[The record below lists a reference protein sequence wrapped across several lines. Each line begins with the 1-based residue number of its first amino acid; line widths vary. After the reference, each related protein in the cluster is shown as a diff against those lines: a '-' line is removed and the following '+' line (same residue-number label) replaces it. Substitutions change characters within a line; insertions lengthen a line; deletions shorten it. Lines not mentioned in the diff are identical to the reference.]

1 MTGVPFHDWTD
12 SQAEH
17 HPRPQVTR
25 GHVDCKMHFFYLEVL
40 LTALPVLGLREI
52 SSKHLSEAPKVPPV
66 SRAIGSRVL
75 DWPAEDKPWHN
86 GGQLGMQVEL
96 AFGSWMMWPLR
107 KAFESTALEA
117 VKKNIVDKVGEAG
130 VKVDVKL
137 RPMLWSQELSGYVL
151 PLFIG
156 LRGISDFDDFNR
168 ENLESVKAT
177 LLQNSLEGEAGP
189 GGVGYATDAEPMEV
203 RMRNQVGD
211 ALKSVS
217 MRNVSSF
224 QLQLD
229 VQFWTEPLLAKES
242 AEEKDLPKMLW
253 EKITGEYWRKVHDS
267 GIDLF
272 IASPEYTEA
281 HLHPRVY
288 GFGEARSYST
298 GGTEKCV
305 FAPDFQISESDDGKV
320 SFYHSEEKKVLG
332 VRAVITVISVN
343 ENFSRLLPSV
353 RDEMMPQL
361 MKDLPGALG
370 ANEGQSSC
378 TPCGWS
384 PSDPRLSPLPH
395 DSITCGPL
403 PRE

>member
-1 MTGVPFHDWTD
+1 M
-12 SQAEH
+12 
-17 HPRPQVTR
+17 
-25 GHVDCKMHFFYLEVL
+25 
-40 LTALPVLGLREI
+40 
-52 SSKHLSEAPKVPPV
+52 PPV

-75 DWPAEDKPWHN
+75 DWPAEDKPWPN

-130 VKVDVKL
+130 VKVDIKL

-156 LRGISDFDDFNR
+156 LRGISDFYAFNR

-203 RMRNQVGD
+203 RMRNHVGD

-288 GFGEARSYST
+288 GFGEARSYSS

-343 ENFSRLLPSV
+343 ENFSQNLASV

-384 PSDPRLSPLPH
+384 PSDPRLGPLPH